1 MTEEKMKELLKNNL
15 NKNYISK
22 FFEYENLEEEFIE
35 RYIGYFDEFYQ
46 FEKIVSNEVPENWWI
61 EFIEN
66 EFGIE
71 ELWSLI
77 SVYQKLSEGFI
88 ERHSNK
94 VNWYF
99 ISSCQKFSEKFI
111 EKHSDKVDWVG
122 ISSKQKLSEPF
133 IEKNCDKVDWYFISK
148 HQNLSE
154 SFIEKHSD
162 KVDWYMISQR
172 KNISKQFIK
181 KYKKEIENGFFSS
194 F

>member
-1 MTEEKMKELLKNNL
+1 MTEENMKELLKNNL

-99 ISSCQKFSEKFI
+99 ISSCQKLSEEFI
-111 EKHSDKVDWVG
+111 ERHSEEVDWC
-122 ISSKQKLSEPF
+122 S
-133 IEKNCDKVDWYFISK
+133 ISK
-148 HQNLSE
+148 FQKLSE
-154 SFIEKHSD
+154 SFIEKHSEE
-162 KVDWYMISQR
+162 VNWYI
-172 KNISKQFIK
+172 ISKCQKLSDIFLK
-181 KYKKEIENGFFSS
+181 KHRKEIENGFFSS